1 MGNGAEQKRA
11 YSITENKLC
20 IATVRR
26 GALSDHIITFRTNS
40 PALNP
45 NGNQIQY
52 EEWKPPPPPTTTTG
66 TQQSI
71 DVYL

>member
-1 MGNGAEQKRA
+1 MGEWNGAEQKRA

-20 IATVRR
+20 IETVRR
-26 GALSDHIITFRTNS
+26 GPITFTFRTNS

-52 EEWKPPPPPTTTTG
+52 EEWNTSLSPPPRAHTTTE
-66 TQQSI
+66 
-71 DVYL
+71 Y